1 MFKDEQH
8 IWNILFTGFFL
19 VLAVLAYLTLHVGGR
34 MPTYIPLFDAVL
46 LVLATFRLTRL
57 FLHDV
62 IMQWLRDLFLDV
74 QVLEDGTLMRREPSK
89 GPRKTVS
96 ILLGCPWCF
105 ALWAGFVTS
114 FAYFLTPY
122 TWFFI
127 FILAVAGLASLLQIL
142 ANLLGW
148 SAEHKKITTER
159 L

>member
-8 IWNILFTGFFL
+8 IWNILFTALFL
-19 VLAVLAYLTLHVGGR
+19 ALAALAYCMLLLVGR
-34 MPTYIPLFDAVL
+34 MPTHLPLFDAVL
-46 LVLATFRLTRL
+46 IVLATFRLTRL

-74 QVLEDGTLMRREPSK
+74 QVLEDGTLMRREPSQ

-96 ILLGCPWCF
+96 TLLGCPWCF

-114 FAYFLTPY
+114 FVYFLTPHA
-122 TWFFI
+122 WFFI
-127 FILAVAGLASLLQIL
+127 FVLAVAGIATLVQLL